1 MQKRIYG
8 LAAWSPHPFPSTSAL
23 RLPASVLPGR
33 VPPRIAQI
41 VKFQGICF
49 ANVHLSHGQFL
60 NRFQLE
66 ESRPG
71 TRDVNDALVRTMHHI
86 GPVIVLTTIVL
97 ALGLGVTI
105 LSHLPSLR
113 LFGRLAGICL
123 FASLIGQLIILPATV
138 ALYRRHWPRRTPAAA
153 A

>member
-1 MQKRIYG
+1 
-8 LAAWSPHPFPSTSAL
+8 
-23 RLPASVLPGR
+23 
-33 VPPRIAQI
+33 
-41 VKFQGICF
+41 
-49 ANVHLSHGQFL
+49 
-60 NRFQLE
+60 
-66 ESRPG
+66 
-71 TRDVNDALVRTMHHI
+71 
-86 GPVIVLTTIVL
+86 VIVLTTIVL

-138 ALYRRHWPRRTPAAA
+138 ALFRRYWPRRAPAAA

>member
-1 MQKRIYG
+1 M
-8 LAAWSPHPFPSTSAL
+8 
-23 RLPASVLPGR
+23 
-33 VPPRIAQI
+33 
-41 VKFQGICF
+41 
-49 ANVHLSHGQFL
+49 
-60 NRFQLE
+60 
-66 ESRPG
+66 
-71 TRDVNDALVRTMHHI
+71 NDALIRTMHHI

-138 ALYRRHWPRRTPAAA
+138 ALYRRYWPRRPAATA